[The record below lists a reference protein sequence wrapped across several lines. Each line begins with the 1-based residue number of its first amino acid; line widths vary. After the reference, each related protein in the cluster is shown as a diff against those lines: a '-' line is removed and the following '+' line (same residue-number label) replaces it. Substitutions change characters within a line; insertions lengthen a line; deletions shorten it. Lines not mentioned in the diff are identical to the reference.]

1 MTDDD
6 KNNNDKCNN
15 TSNNENTNVDGDNE
29 DDDSNDDG
37 DNDDDDSNDDGD
49 NDDDDKDAAVED
61 FPRSEKSGN
70 FRLRTIFQ
78 SFEKT
83 TSLGV
88 TQPTE
93 KLIIRYAAAA
103 RTHEMSGANI

>member
-15 TSNNENTNVDGDNE
+15 TSNNENTNVDGDSNY
-29 DDDSNDDG
+29 DNDDG
-37 DNDDDDSNDDGD
+37 DNDDDDNDG
-49 NDDDDKDAAVED
+49 DDDKDAPVED

-83 TSLGV
+83 TSLGL

>member
-15 TSNNENTNVDGDNE
+15 TNNNENT
-29 DDDSNDDG
+29 NDDG
-37 DNDDDDSNDDGD
+37 DNDDGDSNYDD
-49 NDDDDKDAAVED
+49 NDDKDAPVED

-103 RTHEMSGANI
+103 ARTLELSGANI

>member
-15 TSNNENTNVDGDNE
+15 TSNNENTNVDGD
-29 DDDSNDDG
+29 SNY
-37 DNDDDDSNDDGD
+37 DNDDYNDG
-49 NDDDDKDAAVED
+49 DDDKDAPVED